1 MLNTNTDR
9 IDSTVRVVVAAVAG
23 WVGGLSV
30 MMKLL
35 LFAMFVDIMS
45 GLVRAFIEGKLDSS
59 ISRRGIGRKGLILLV
74 VSGAEVAS
82 GMIGF
87 HVSLPPFGEL
97 SLGAA
102 MAAFYTISETM
113 SIIENTSP
121 YIPYPPIILDRFTRT
136 AKQVGLLSEERD
148 KGVA

>member
-1 MLNTNTDR
+1 MLHTNTDR
-9 IDSTVRVVVAAVAG
+9 IDSAARVAVSAVIG
-23 WVGGLSV
+23 WVSGLGV
-30 MMKLL
+30 MMQLL
-35 LFAMFVDIMS
+35 LFAMFIDIMS
-45 GLVRAFIEGKLDSS
+45 GLVRAFIEGKLDSAV
-59 ISRRGIGRKGLILLV
+59 SRRGIGRKGLILLV

-82 GMIGF
+82 KLVGF

-136 AKQVGLLSEERD
+136 AKQVGLLSKGHD
-148 KGVA
+148 KEVA